1 MLTLYNIVWLS
12 LYMYV
17 SVVYIRTS
25 VYVCI
30 HTWCGVCSRVSVDI
44 SVCVFVCVR
53 DVCICVRSVAWY
65 VCVAWCVCVCVCS
78 MVCVCVCVCERCV
91 YLCVVCVMLCV
102 CIVVCVCMC
111 V

>member
-1 MLTLYNIVWLS
+1 MVWRS

-17 SVVYIRTS
+17 SGVYIRTS

-53 DVCICVRSVAWY
+53 DVCICGG
-65 VCVAWCVCVCVCS
+65 
-78 MVCVCVCVCERCV
+78 MGRCV
-91 YLCVVCVMLCV
+91 SHLNQTPQGGPLAACQQDKQTWGDTQHSGRCSVLVNPLLS
-102 CIVVCVCMC
+102 
-111 V
+111 